1 MARFS
6 WWSGPVVMSTSGPY
20 ALEEPFGSAFSI
32 VAAPDCTASKL
43 SNWKTMAT
51 FGVVSLPLQS
61 TAMKNAREFLDPGPL
76 SRGDEEKAHAVYKDV
91 ALGGPIHAEDVA
103 DCTRSA

>member
-1 MARFS
+1 MVRPS
-6 WWSGPVVMSTSGPY
+6 VTSTSGPY

-51 FGVVSLPLQS
+51 FGEVSLPLQS
-61 TAMKNAREFLDPGPL
+61 TAMKNAREFWTPGPL
-76 SRGDEEKAHAVYKDV
+76 PRFCGICVLASPHTSNPASLSVV
-91 ALGGPIHAEDVA
+91 AAG
-103 DCTRSA
+103 S